1 MSDKEQLYQ
10 SIKKQTFKAEKI
22 CPTPSLEVSSV
33 KSVSRFSVK
42 QMHLVQF
49 KGGKGGKGGDGM
61 TSYTIRASK
70 NMHNSVYLDFP
81 IKKLE

>member
-49 KGGKGGKGGDGM
+49 KGGKGGEGM

-70 NMHNSVYLDFP
+70 DMHNSVYLDFP